1 MKFQIYFNR
10 IQPYRA
16 SATQTKQFGKVCFAS
31 TQHSLEGI
39 VFQCKTF
46 LWTWP
51 RAFHRVSLT
60 QPLSRCVLQSEIL
73 IRRRLT
79 PTLSSIHANEPHS
92 EAERGG
98 REIAWKLKALSN
110 NKKIKKFCRLS
121 FPPKTRN
128 KRFNRADALN
138 DVRRTPEGRRRLV
151 ASGGWRPSCST
162 PQQQRDSRS
171 AWLSPFELTL
181 KIRFDASWGEA
192 RVRENCSHESAHG
205 RMFANGRQTS
215 EIK

>member
-1 MKFQIYFNR
+1 MHPLNTRSKASFFNAKHSFEPVLGRFIAFRLLSRFHVVCCRVKFSSVDASH
-10 IQPYRA
+10 QPYHPFTLT
-16 SATQTKQFGKVCFAS
+16 SHIQKQN
-31 TQHSLEGI
+31 
-39 VFQCKTF
+39 
-46 LWTWP
+46 
-51 RAFHRVSLT
+51 R
-60 QPLSRCVLQSEIL
+60 
-73 IRRRLT
+73 
-79 PTLSSIHANEPHS
+79 
-92 EAERGG
+92 G

-138 DVRRTPEGRRRLV
+138 DVRRTPEGRRSLV

-171 AWLSPFELTL
+171 AWLSPFGLTL

-192 RVRENCSHESAHG
+192 
-205 RMFANGRQTS
+205 
-215 EIK
+215 